1 MKRMAAMKSCGWLRT
16 VRLACN
22 SRCAALLLAC
32 GTCWFAGADWA
43 QFRGPDGT
51 SVASSVTL
59 PTTWTDT
66 QNVAWKAELPGRGPS
81 SPIVVGNRVV
91 VTSSDGP
98 IQERMLV
105 VAYDAAGGKQLW
117 RRQFWATG
125 RPYSHPD
132 SANAAPTPASDGQRI
147 FAFYSSNDLVCLDLD
162 GNLQW
167 YRGLAV
173 DFPKAGN
180 DVGMASSPVVIGD
193 TVVVQVENYGDSFAM
208 GIDTA
213 TGETRWRVPRRAGMN
228 WASPTRFD
236 VAGKSLVLLQS
247 PGMLTAHDPRTGE
260 QVWQF
265 EASCES
271 IPSVVGVKNR
281 VYVPAGGLT
290 ALDLTDG
297 TAPKLAWEAKQLSS
311 GSASPIVAGNRVYTM
326 NNAGVLA
333 CGDADSGKMLW
344 QLRVGGRHWATP
356 IMAGGLIYCINQ
368 EGKAKV
374 IKPGDERGEVVG
386 ESDFGTRIQGSP
398 AVSGNALFVRS
409 DKHLWKITSGK

>member
-1 MKRMAAMKSCGWLRT
+1 MKSSLWQRGT
-16 VRLACN
+16 QGVFS
-22 SRCAALLLAC
+22 SRGAALLLVL
-32 GTCWFAGADWA
+32 GTAWFAGADWA
-43 QFRGPDGT
+43 QFRGPDAT
-51 SVASSVTL
+51 SVVPNVTL
-59 PTTWTDT
+59 PTTWSDT
-66 QNVAWKAELPGRGPS
+66 QNVAWKSDLPGRGAS

-91 VTSSDGP
+91 VTCSDGP

-105 VAYDAAGGKQLW
+105 VAYDSTSGKQAW

-147 FAFYSSNDLVCLDLD
+147 YAFYSSNDLVCLDLD

-167 YRGLAV
+167 YRGLAY

-180 DVGMASSPVVIGD
+180 DVGMASSPVVIGS
-193 TVVVQVENYGDSFAM
+193 TVIVQVENYGDSFAM
-208 GIDTA
+208 GLDTT
-213 TGETRWRVPRRAGMN
+213 TGETRWRIPRKAGMN

-236 VAGKSLVLLQS
+236 VAGTSLVLLQS
-247 PGMLTAHDPRTGE
+247 PGLLTAHDPRTGE

-265 EASCES
+265 EAACES
-271 IPSVVGVKNR
+271 IPSVVGVKGR
-281 VYVPAGGLT
+281 VYVPASGLT

-297 TAPKLAWEAKQLSS
+297 SAPKLAWEAKQLSS
-311 GSASPIVAGNRVYTM
+311 GAASPVVAGNRVYTM

-333 CGDADSGKMLW
+333 CGDVESGKVLW

-374 IKPGDERGEVVG
+374 IKPGDEKGEVVG

-398 AVSGNALFVRS
+398 AVTGNAMFVRS
-409 DKHLWKITSGK
+409 DKHLWKITNAK